1 MEDGLEPVTSQ
12 LQCIRA
18 NRCDTALA
26 SIVCFFNETSQ
37 TFAIRLVLDYFKLH
51 LGEVL
56 VVRLTLPA
64 AAALGQADEAMPE
77 EESGDS
83 HGRADHEDR
92 NQGHDVLLGPMHKNQ
107 GH

>member
-1 MEDGLEPVTSQ
+1 MILYKK
-12 LQCIRA
+12 
-18 NRCDTALA
+18 TA
-26 SIVCFFNETSQ
+26 TH
-37 TFAIRLVLDYFKLH
+37 LVSARTKSGYFKLQDGVDRH

-77 EESGDS
+77 EKSGDS
-83 HGRADHEDR
+83 HGRADHKDR

>member
-1 MEDGLEPVTSQ
+1 M
-12 LQCIRA
+12 
-18 NRCDTALA
+18 
-26 SIVCFFNETSQ
+26 
-37 TFAIRLVLDYFKLH
+37 VLDYFKLH

-77 EESGDS
+77 EKSGDS

-92 NQGHDVLLGPMHKNQ
+92 NQRHDVLLGPTHKNQ